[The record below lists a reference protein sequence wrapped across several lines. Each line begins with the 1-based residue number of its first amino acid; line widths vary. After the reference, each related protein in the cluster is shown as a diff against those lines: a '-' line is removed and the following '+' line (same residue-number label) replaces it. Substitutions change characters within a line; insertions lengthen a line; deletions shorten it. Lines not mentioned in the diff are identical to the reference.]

1 MKFSKINLAS
11 PNSLEA
17 ITSPIRN
24 EDQIAIIGELRNLE
38 KIYLS
43 FAYRAPLLSEKY
55 VTHVTKLRRLTCIHI
70 EDLEN
75 FGLDH
80 FENIVNS
87 CPFLVDFGFPRGTKW
102 AEEDFLSCIAK
113 SRVREISPWSYI
125 GGETEGQRLGAYE
138 IRLTCFT
145 RNNFVYERNK
155 QSDKVHR

>member
-1 MKFSKINLAS
+1 MTS

-43 FAYRAPLLSEKY
+43 FSYRAPLLSEKF

-75 FGLDH
+75 FELDH
-80 FENIVNS
+80 FEKIVNS

-113 SRVREISPWSYI
+113 SRVRDISPWSYI
-125 GGETEGQRLGAYE
+125 GGETEGQRFKGL
-138 IRLTCFT
+138 
-145 RNNFVYERNK
+145 RNLLNLLNK
-155 QSDKVHR
+155 EQFCI